1 MFLLN
6 GDMNSPSADVS
17 LLTIL
22 LVRAEHMAEQCFSK
36 LASAGRDWP
45 LHAVDF
51 VYRWGERR
59 KKRRKIGVN
68 DLTAVVLPCRNIGL
82 CIWYLFLAR

>member
-6 GDMNSPSADVS
+6 DDMNSPSADVS

-36 LASAGRDWP
+36 LASAGRNWP
-45 LHAVDF
+45 LRAADF
-51 VYRWGERR
+51 VYRWGGEEEEEE
-59 KKRRKIGVN
+59 KNWCKLSDCSGA
-68 DLTAVVLPCRNIGL
+68 AVQKHWALHLVPVL
-82 CIWYLFLAR
+82 A